1 MKIKTKMNITDEL
14 LQKYFDGAT
23 TLEEEKAIKAAFASG
38 QISEQHRRYL
48 PLFQSFL
55 REQTEQMPVKESVGK
70 RSGTLK
76 FYSLRVL
83 SLSAAACAVVLLTLK
98 LSATPDDYMMVH
110 GKRMNDPQMAREFSN
125 AKLEKSLNVIK
136 RNLAAYSDNK
146 EVRQKL
152 QEIEEQLQTSTNK
165 TK

>member
-1 MKIKTKMNITDEL
+1 MKITDEL

-38 QISEQHRRYL
+38 QISEQYRRYL

-55 REQTEQMPVKESVGK
+55 REQAEQMPAKVPAPKPA
-70 RSGTLK
+70 RTQK
-76 FYSLRVL
+76 FPLVRLISIG
-83 SLSAAACAVVLLTLK
+83 AAACAVVLLTLK

-110 GKRMNDPQMAREFSN
+110 GKRMNDPQMAREFAN

-136 RNLAAYSDNK
+136 RNLEAYNDNK

-152 QEIEEQLQTSTNK
+152 QEIEEQLQTSTYK